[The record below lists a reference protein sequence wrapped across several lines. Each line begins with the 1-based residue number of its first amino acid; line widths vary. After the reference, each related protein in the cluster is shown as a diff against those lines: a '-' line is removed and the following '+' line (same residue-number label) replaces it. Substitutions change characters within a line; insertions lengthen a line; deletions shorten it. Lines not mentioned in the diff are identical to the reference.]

1 MEFGAREMMLA
12 LGVLV
17 VLAIVLDVIRRVRNA
32 RYDRIHMSKRKQPIF
47 DSDAGRDEYGSE
59 LPGGG
64 ARVVGYRNESDVEEM
79 SRAVRQRAEA
89 NKPKLTTPF
98 KKPEQSSLFQED
110 PVPPSRP
117 VHVEPVETASVPTGE
132 VAENEAVEK
141 DVVEKD
147 VVEKDVVAKKVVE
160 KEDFDKNAAEKTAS
174 GSERAPRKPA
184 SVVSVVVMHLMAG
197 EGKVFAGQS
206 LLDALLAEGLRYGSM
221 KIFHRHVSDDGS
233 GPVLYSVAN
242 SVNPGTF
249 DLNDMEQ
256 FTTPGV
262 SFFFAMEDVDDP
274 AAAFELLLGAA
285 RQIATDL
292 GGTLKDESRS
302 VLTRQTEEHYRQRIA
317 DYCRIQLSGIE

>member
-89 NKPKLTTPF
+89 NKPKLTAPF

-110 PVPPSRP
+110 SVPPSGP
-117 VHVEPVETASVPTGE
+117 VHVEPAETVPDSSGE
-132 VAENEAVEK
+132 VTENEAVEE
-141 DVVEKD
+141 DVVERA
-147 VVEKDVVAKKVVE
+147 VVEKKVIEKEASGRDTVE
-160 KEDFDKNAAEKTAS
+160 KKAS
-174 GSERAPRKPA
+174 GSERATRKPA

-197 EGKVFAGQS
+197 EDKVFAGQT

-221 KIFHRHVSDDGS
+221 KIFHRHVGDDGS

-285 RQIATDL
+285 RQMATDL

-317 DYCRIQLSGIE
+317 DYSRTQLSGIE